1 MLVHLGMVSRM
12 YLVTLFVSNLSVED
26 SIHILL

>member
-1 MLVHLGMVSRM
+1 M